1 MSERTPQRRC
11 WGAKTRIRYVAGV
24 DPKRLAQS
32 VGIARIAFGI
42 GFITMP
48 GWTGRIWIGSDS
60 HRPAVKVLTQAIG
73 ARDLLMGMGTL
84 MAMRRGRRARGW
96 LEAISLTDVLDFTC
110 GLLAGDRIPPASRAT
125 VLVLAG
131 GSAVQAAVAARGVDA
146 S

>member
-1 MSERTPQRRC
+1 MNPRQ
-11 WGAKTRIRYVAGV
+11 
-24 DPKRLAQS
+24 LAQG

-73 ARDLLMGMGTL
+73 ARDVLMGAGTL

-96 LEAISLTDVLDFTC
+96 LEAISATDVIDFTC
-110 GLLAGDRIPPASRAT
+110 GLLAGERIPKASRAA

-131 GSAVQAAVAARGVDA
+131 GSAAQAAVAARGVDEG
-146 S
+146 

>member
-1 MSERTPQRRC
+1 
-11 WGAKTRIRYVAGV
+11 V
-24 DPKRLAQS
+24 DPKQLAQG
-32 VGIARIAFGI
+32 VGVARIAFGI

-96 LEAISLTDVLDFTC
+96 LEAISFTDVVDFTC
-110 GLLAGDRIPPASRAT
+110 GLLAGDRIPRSSRIA
-125 VLVLAG
+125 VLALAG
-131 GSAVQAAVAARGVDA
+131 GSAAQAAIAARGVDE